1 MGSVFSPAYAA
12 ARARGPASPLDFCA
26 VNVALHGPGGDAWVM
41 HEGLAAARERD
52 TLALGASSITATPD
66 GLSIEL
72 NVPRTRFFGR
82 ADTRAV
88 KGRIR
93 LSGLV
98 FDGEPVTLAPG
109 QTWSPVCPKAR
120 ISVDLQDPALRF
132 EGTAYH
138 DANTGD
144 APLERAFERWQWLR
158 WATPDAASVRYAGE
172 RADGS
177 HFDHGLTWDATGRRS
192 TLPDVEWHHAPRP
205 LWGVRRALP
214 ADLGTAPR
222 LRTLLDAP
230 FYNRTLVTA
239 GDARAMHE
247 SVDLARFRRPFTQYL
262 LGFKTHRE
270 VARAPR
276 P

>member
-1 MGSVFSPAYAA
+1 VFSPAYAA
-12 ARARGPASPLDFCA
+12 ARARGPASPLHFCA
-26 VNVALHGPGGDAWVM
+26 VNVALHGPGADAWVM
-41 HEGLAAARERD
+41 HEGLSPTRERD
-52 TLALGASSITATPD
+52 LLALGESTMRVTPD
-66 GLSIEL
+66 GLDIEL

-93 LSGLV
+93 LTGLV
-98 FDGEPVTLAPG
+98 IDGDPVALAPG
-109 QTWSPVCPKAR
+109 QRWSPVCPKAR
-120 ISVDLQDPALRF
+120 VSVDLQDPALRF

-158 WATPDAASVRYAGE
+158 WSTPDAASVRYAGE
-172 RADGS
+172 RADGGR
-177 HFDHGLTWDATGRRS
+177 FDHGLTWDAAGRR
-192 TLPDVEWHHAPRP
+192 TALPDVEWHRAARP
-205 LWGVRRALP
+205 LWGVPRALP
-214 ADLGTAPR
+214 ADLGERPH

-262 LGFKTHRE
+262 LGFKTSRGGE
-270 VARAPR
+270 R